1 MGTQSTLRPKYFRC
15 ANPTVESRCL
25 SERIT
30 IQKNGAHIMGRGGNC
45 TLIQLAIKLHR
56 NAKVNMFSS
65 ENLPDLT
72 I

>member
-1 MGTQSTLRPKYFRC
+1 
-15 ANPTVESRCL
+15 
-25 SERIT
+25 
-30 IQKNGAHIMGRGGNC
+30 MGRGGNC